1 MFKILSDKRD
11 KFREKILTD
20 FQQKISYIFKD
31 EDFLDSAL
39 IHRSYVNETKLHI
52 HDNERLEF
60 LGDSVLALVVNEYIF
75 KKFPLYHEGELAKIK
90 AKVVSEDVLA
100 KVARNI
106 GIGDYLL
113 MGRGEDLSGGRLRDS
128 ILSDA
133 VEAVIGAIYLDSG
146 LKSSRDFILSN
157 LKPYIRD
164 VQKIPSSIDPKSSIQ
179 EFVQKKYKEKPE
191 YKLISETGPD
201 HCKNFEV
208 ALLIKGREIV
218 RASGS
223 SIRRAEASA
232 AEKALE
238 MKRKGTLEL

>member
-1 MFKILSDKRD
+1 M
-11 KFREKILTD
+11 
-20 FQQKISYIFKD
+20 
-31 EDFLDSAL
+31 
-39 IHRSYVNETKLHI
+39 HI
-52 HDNERLEF
+52 NN
-60 LGDSVLALVVNEYIF
+60 NEYIF

-164 VQKIPSSIDPKSSIQ
+164 IQKIPSSIDPKSSIQ

-191 YKLISETGPD
+191 YKLINESGPD

-208 ALLIKGREIV
+208 ALLIKGREVV
-218 RASGS
+218 RAAGS

-238 MKRKGTLEL
+238 MKRKGSLEL

>member
-11 KFREKILTD
+11 KSREKILSD
-20 FQQKISYIFKD
+20 FQQRIGYSFKD
-31 EDFLDSAL
+31 MDFLDSAL
-39 IHRSYVNETKLHI
+39 IHRSYVNETKLQI

-90 AKVVSEDVLA
+90 AKVVSEDILA

-106 GIGDYLL
+106 AIGDYLL

-164 VQKIPSSIDPKSSIQ
+164 IQKIPSSIDPKSSIQ

-191 YKLISETGPD
+191 YKLIKESGPD

-208 ALLIKGREIV
+208 ALLIKGKEIV
-218 RASGS
+218 SASGS

-238 MKRKGTLEL
+238 MKKKGTLEL